1 MAKLRKLGD
10 VLLDLEPL
18 LDEMV
23 EGHSLQLGDVIS
35 LIVGHLRTHNPDCI
49 EEFLDGTNPILTYAH
64 KDNSPKKEI
73 KYPQDK

>member
-23 EGHSLQLGDVIS
+23 EGHELQMSDVLA
-35 LIVGHLRTHNPDCI
+35 LIFRHLEMHNPGCI
-49 EEFLDGTNPILTYAH
+49 EEFLDGTKPVFFYGH
-64 KDNSPKKEI
+64 KDLKPKKET
-73 KYPQDK
+73 KYPL